1 MKPADMSKLKIR
13 PVKEINNPKQYF
25 INHEVLCL
33 VWKAL
38 HESGNTE
45 LAQVVANSMQAQGCH
60 DLDDADLEE
69 VLAFWGEY
77 LEDKIKTVSEVH

>member
-1 MKPADMSKLKIR
+1 ME
-13 PVKEINNPKQYF
+13 KENPKQYF
-25 INHEVLCL
+25 INDEVLSL
-33 VWKAL
+33 VWIAL

-45 LAQVVANSMQAQGCH
+45 LAQVVANSMQAQGCQ

>member
-1 MKPADMSKLKIR
+1 
-13 PVKEINNPKQYF
+13 
-25 INHEVLCL
+25 
-33 VWKAL
+33 
-38 HESGNTE
+38 
-45 LAQVVANSMQAQGCH
+45 MQAQGCH

>member
-1 MKPADMSKLKIR
+1 MQKVVRKQKD
-13 PVKEINNPKQYF
+13 NPKQYF

-45 LAQVVANSMQAQGCH
+45 LAQVVATSMQAQGCQE
-60 DLDDADLEE
+60 LDDAQLEE
-69 VLAFWGEY
+69 VLAFWNEY
-77 LEDKIKTVSEVH
+77 LQDKIKTISEVH